1 MVTLTPKMIETIHGI
16 NESLNRVAEIFKDKP
31 CNTIALGT
39 MAETTVSISW
49 KGNLTGSILVSR
61 KAGSEEIE
69 VDVDLHG
76 MRFARFKVPKHG
88 LPEIQNW
95 IEHHIY

>member
-1 MVTLTPKMIETIHGI
+1 MLTFTPKMIEVIHGI
-16 NESLNRVAEIFKDKP
+16 NESLNRVADLFKVELG
-31 CNTIALGT
+31 NSLALGT
-39 MAETTVSISW
+39 MAETTVSIGW

-76 MRFARFKVPKHG
+76 VTTTHFKLPKHG
-88 LPEIQNW
+88 LHEIQNW